1 MRLTLSASFSLLL
14 LLLSASCQGSEK
26 EGRSTLVAYV
36 ANAGSNHV
44 QVVDLASGETVRK
57 IYSGVTPWRLV
68 PSPTRDEIWV
78 QHWSSET
85 TAVIDLAERHEV
97 RAVLPVRG
105 PGIFDETGER
115 FLSFAWPR
123 STLAIYDARERREL
137 ATRRTEVSR
146 VYDFALDASEE
157 NLFLVQ
163 YDPVSPPGERQRYAY
178 LVSFPL
184 ATERPTPRSVPTGR
198 SPVQVLTVP
207 GQPFVV
213 TADSGTGSLSL
224 LNIHGDGRTVPACR
238 SPRQSLLDDAAT
250 RLVVLCWD
258 PDSGRHGHAVSYRT
272 DFTARPWPELT
283 EDAAVEI
290 DAGLVAG
297 ALTPDGESVWVV
309 DQPGRRLLELDP
321 ERLSIRRE
329 IPTGEVPM
337 DLALLA
343 LPPEWRA
350 RLEEKSPGRQRVEKI
365 VARLQAAGAPF
376 SSLRWTESISW
387 DETPEDEAEKQ
398 AEKPGDEISLL
409 RSITRNRRLRVAM
422 TTPARLR
429 RQARDDTLSL
439 AAGAWSLTVRS
450 DGRFWP
456 APRQELVSVLYA
468 LPNFEP
474 PAALRRLAGDVSGSP
489 YLSGGLA
496 VDLSAEIQEEDRS
509 YFLVGALEPDQPV
522 AQLWVDMDTGRP
534 TNLIE
539 KFPAGAESGHGG
551 STVGGFIE
559 TKFYDFET
567 SAGGVVLPSRLERTL
582 DGRWLQHVTL
592 EEVEV
597 DPDLAA
603 ADFDLTR
610 LGGFAGPDWPAKVDE
625 GPVPILKHGYIE
637 SPWEEHAPY
646 NSHPPT
652 SGPRLRSLASWGR
665 HELPVP
671 PELAVHNLEHGGVT
685 IQYNCPTGCPD
696 LVGRLEVLTAP
707 YARVIVAPYPWM
719 EARIALTAWGQ
730 IQTLDRVD
738 EDRIR
743 TFLDTWE
750 GRDHHATDPSGL
762 HE

>member
-14 LLLSASCQGSEK
+14 LLLSASCQDPEK
-26 EGRSTLVAYV
+26 RGRSTLAAYV

-44 QVVDLASGETVRK
+44 QVVDLATGETVRK

-68 PSPTRDEIWV
+68 PSPTKDEIWV
-78 QHWSSET
+78 QHWLSET
-85 TAVIDLAERHEV
+85 TAVIDLAEHHEV

-105 PGIFDETGER
+105 PGIFDETGQR
-115 FLSFAWPR
+115 FLSFSWPR
-123 STLAIYDARERREL
+123 STLAIYDAHERREL
-137 ATRRTEVSR
+137 ETRRTEVSR
-146 VYDFALDASEE
+146 VYDFAFDASEE
-157 NLFLVQ
+157 NLFFVQ
-163 YDPVSPPGERQRYAY
+163 NDPVSPPGGRQRYAY
-178 LVSFPL
+178 LVSFPM

-198 SPVQVLTVP
+198 NPVQVLTVP
-207 GQPFVV
+207 GQPFVL

-238 SPRQSLLDDAAT
+238 SPRQMLLDAAAT
-250 RLVVLCWD
+250 RLAVLCWD

-272 DFTARPWPELT
+272 DFTARPWPKLI

-309 DQPGRRLLELDP
+309 DQPGRRLLELDLV
-321 ERLSIRRE
+321 RLSIRRE
-329 IPTGEVPM
+329 IATGEIPM
-337 DLALLA
+337 DVALLT
-343 LPPEWRA
+343 LRPEWRA

-376 SSLRWTESISW
+376 SGVRWTESISW
-387 DETPEDEAEKQ
+387 DEAPDDEAE
-398 AEKPGDEISLL
+398 EPGDENSLL
-409 RSITRNRRLRVAM
+409 RSITRNRRLQVAM

-429 RQARDDTLSL
+429 RQAREDTLSL
-439 AAGAWSLTVRS
+439 AAGAWSLTVRR
-450 DGRFWP
+450 DGRFWT
-456 APRQELVSVLYA
+456 APRQEVVSLLYA

-474 PAALRRLAGDVSGSP
+474 AAALRRLAGDVSGSP

-496 VDLSAEIQEEDRS
+496 VDLSAEIQEEGRS
-509 YFLVGALEPDQPV
+509 YFLVGALDANQPV
-522 AQLWVDMDTGRP
+522 TQLWVDMDTGRP

-551 STVGGFIE
+551 ATVGGFFE
-559 TKFYDFET
+559 TRFYDFKT
-567 SAGGVVLPSRLERTL
+567 YAGGVVLPSRLERTL
-582 DGRWLQHVTL
+582 DGRWLQHVTI
-592 EEVEV
+592 EDVEV
-597 DPDLAA
+597 DPDFAA

-610 LGGFAGPDWPAKVDE
+610 LGGFARPNWAATVDE
-625 GPVPILKHGYIE
+625 GPVAILKHGYIE

-652 SGPRLRSLASWGR
+652 SGPRLRSLASWGT

-671 PELAVHNLEHGGVT
+671 PELAAHNLEHGGVT
-685 IQYNCPTGCPD
+685 VQYNCPRGCPD
-696 LVGRLEVLTAP
+696 LVARLETLTAP

-719 EARIALTAWGQ
+719 DARIALAAWGRF
-730 IQTLDRVD
+730 QTLDEAD
-738 EDRIR
+738 EDRILS
-743 TFLDTWE
+743 FLEAWE
-750 GRDHHATDPSGL
+750 GQDHHATDPSGV